1 MLNMHRIT
9 FSLDLSTGQCEKYYA
24 GQVRYVQVRSDD
36 GRQVRFP
43 ARALLPYIG
52 HDGVYGRF
60 VLRLDARNRLIA
72 LDRLT

>member
-1 MLNMHRIT
+1 MQQII
-9 FSLDLSTGQCEKYYA
+9 FSLDLSSGQCEKYYA
-24 GQVRYVQVRSDD
+24 GRVRYVQVQSDD

-60 VLRLDARNRLIA
+60 VLQLDAGNRLIA
-72 LDRLT
+72 LERLS